1 MWNREMILG
10 NIKKHAANIARIKT
24 FQQIIK
30 LTNVINMKNIAKSQ
44 YRKKIHNINVIKK
57 NKLNTKKTLIQNLH
71 KAKSAVRN
79 VMMASQSAQYMQ
91 KMRNNNI
98 NRSIVELIMNN
109 DLTKQVIQNSIPSG
123 VAEEQEQEQ
132 EQEKEKEQEQEQE
145 QEQEKPIKNPISF
158 LKAISK
164 KNKL

>member
-57 NKLNTKKTLIQNLH
+57 NKLNTKKTIIQNLH

-98 NRSIVELIMNN
+98 NRLLKNN
-109 DLTKQVIQNSIPSG
+109 N
-123 VAEEQEQEQ
+123 
-132 EQEKEKEQEQEQE
+132 
-145 QEQEKPIKNPISF
+145 KN
-158 LKAISK
+158 KNKKKK
-164 KNKL
+164 KNKNNNKNKNKKNLLKTLFLF